1 MAIIGKLYKNYTKK
15 QIQNYQ
21 KAFLP
26 EKSSQDN
33 LQKLFF
39 YVRWMKESHT
49 GMDKIW
55 QKVNETF
62 LDELSL

>member
-33 LQKLFF
+33 LQKYFF

-49 GMDKIW
+49 GMDKI
-55 QKVNETF
+55 
-62 LDELSL
+62 